1 MHRIR
6 AAVLR
11 GFLPGALL
19 LLAGAA
25 PLAAQAS
32 RSDEERTALRFD
44 AIREQP
50 PQLVAFLRRMPKG
63 GDLHSHLSGAVYAES
78 YVAWAAEA
86 GLCVNRRTLGL
97 APAPCDSAAG
107 RVPAAQALRDAGLR
121 SDMIDAW
128 SLRNWHPAREN
139 GHDQFFDSFGKF
151 GAAGQGRTGDML
163 AEATAR
169 AAHGRVSYLELMLTP
184 DGAGAAGLGTQA
196 GWREG
201 ESEEANFRRLRER
214 LLAAGLRD
222 TLAAASRALDA
233 AEARRRELL
242 RCGAAGADPGC
253 GVEVRYLYQV
263 GRARP
268 PASVFAQVL
277 AGFEMAS
284 RDPRVVGFNLVQPE
298 DGLIPMRD
306 YSLHMRM
313 IGHLR
318 RLYPRVRFTLH
329 AGELAPGLVPPEG
342 LRSHVREAVEV
353 AGASRIGHGVDVMH
367 EDDAH
372 GLLREMARR
381 GVLVEIALG
390 SNDLIL
396 GVKGP
401 DHPLSAYMGA
411 GVPVALATDDEGVAR
426 SEMTMEYLKG
436 VREQGLGY
444 VQLKTM
450 ARNSLEHA
458 FVEGESL
465 WRGRDGFEPVPACAA
480 DAGGLEG
487 RRCGELAGRSA
498 RARLQRELERA
509 FAAFEREQAA
519 EPARAAAP
527 AVR

>member
-1 MHRIR
+1 MHRLR
-6 AAVLR
+6 AAALR
-11 GFLPGALL
+11 GLLPGALL

-25 PLAAQAS
+25 PAHAQAS

-44 AIREQP
+44 DLRGQP

-78 YVAWAAEA
+78 YVDWAAEA
-86 GLCVNRRTLGL
+86 GLCVNRGTWRL
-97 APAPCDSAAG
+97 APPPCDSAAG
-107 RVPAAQALRDAGLR
+107 GVPAAQALRDAGLR
-121 SDMIDAW
+121 DGMIDAW

-139 GHDQFFDSFGKF
+139 GHDQFFDSFGRF

-163 AEATAR
+163 AEAASR

-184 DGAGAAGLGTQA
+184 DGGGVAALGAQA
-196 GWREG
+196 GWRDG
-201 ESEEANFRRLRER
+201 DGEEANFRRLRER
-214 LLAAGLRD
+214 LLATGLRD
-222 TLAAASRALDA
+222 TLAAASHALDA
-233 AEARRRELL
+233 AEARQRELL
-242 RCGAAGADPGC
+242 RCGSAQADPGC
-253 GVEVRYLYQV
+253 GVTVRYLYQV
-263 GRARP
+263 SRGRP
-268 PASVFAQVL
+268 PANVFAQIL

-284 RDPRVVGFNLVQPE
+284 ADPRVVGFNLVQPE
-298 DGLIPMRD
+298 DGLVSMRD
-306 YSLHMRM
+306 YSLQMRM

-318 RLYPRVRFTLH
+318 RAYPRVRFTLH
-329 AGELAPGLVPPEG
+329 AGELAPGLVPPAG

-372 GLLREMARR
+372 ALLREMARR
-381 GVLVEIALG
+381 GTLVEIALS

-396 GVKGP
+396 GVKGA
-401 DHPLSAYMGA
+401 DHPLPAYMAA

-426 SEMTMEYLKG
+426 SEMTMEYLKAA
-436 VREQGLGY
+436 REQGLGY

-465 WRGRDGFEPVPACAA
+465 WRSRGGFEPVAACAA
-480 DAGGLEG
+480 DAGGLDG
-487 RRCGELAGRSA
+487 RRCRDFAARSEK
-498 RARLQRELERA
+498 ARLQLALEHA
-509 FAAFEREQAA
+509 FAGFEREQAGM
-519 EPARAAAP
+519 PAGARAP

>member
-1 MHRIR
+1 MHALR
-6 AAVLR
+6 AAALR
-11 GFLPGALL
+11 GLLPGALL

-25 PLAAQAS
+25 PAQAQAV
-32 RSDEERTALRFD
+32 RSDEETTAQRFA

-97 APAPCDSAAG
+97 AAAPCDSAA
-107 RVPAAQALRDAGLR
+107 VPAAQALRDAGLR
-121 SDMIDAW
+121 GEMIDAW
-128 SLRNWHPAREN
+128 SMRNWHPARES

-151 GAAGQGRTGDML
+151 GAAGGGRTGDML
-163 AEATAR
+163 AEATSR
-169 AAHGRVSYLELMLTP
+169 AAHGRVAYLELMLTP
-184 DGAGAAGLGTQA
+184 DGGGVAALGTQA
-196 GWREG
+196 GWRED
-201 ESEEANFRRLRER
+201 EPEEAQFRRLRER

-222 TLAAASRALDA
+222 TLAAASRALAGAD
-233 AEARRRELL
+233 ARRRELQ
-242 RCGAAGADPGC
+242 RCGAPEADPGC
-253 GVEVRYLYQV
+253 GVEVRFLYQV
-263 GRARP
+263 SRGRP
-268 PASVFAQVL
+268 PASVFAQIL

-284 RDPRVVGFNLVQPE
+284 TDPRVVGFNLVQPE
-298 DGLIPMRD
+298 DGLAAMRD
-306 YSLHMRM
+306 YSLQMRM
-313 IGHLR
+313 IAHLR

-372 GLLREMARR
+372 ALLREMARR
-381 GVLVEIALG
+381 GVLVEIALT
-390 SNDLIL
+390 SNDVIL
-396 GVKGP
+396 GVRGA
-401 DHPLSAYMGA
+401 DHPLSAYVAA
-411 GVPVALATDDEGVAR
+411 GVPVALATDDEGVSR
-426 SEMTMEYLKG
+426 SEMTMEYL
-436 VREQGLGY
+436 RAARDQGMGY
-444 VQLKTM
+444 LELKTM

-465 WRGRDGFEPVPACAA
+465 WRAGGGFQPVTECAA
-480 DAGGLEG
+480 DAGGPEG
-487 RRCGELAGRSA
+487 ARCRARVERSP

-519 EPARAAAP
+519 AP
-527 AVR
+527 AGVPASAIR